1 MQLSEED
8 IQVIFDFWN
17 EYKGKGNWKSHLK
30 LSDDMLLAIV
40 NSLKKYNVEEICSA
54 IDNYAT
60 ILLNDEYWWTHA
72 WSLTTFLTVKA
83 GTYKDAPLKWLRC
96 HPDNFIIDNY
106 KTSKG
111 APEDV
116 REVEPE
122 FVDDIIRRF
131 GRLIGNKEYVPDRM
145 GRIHFASCA
154 NKLRKYTSKYGKK
167 EVVQT
172 FFDFLESEFIDKQK
186 IIYPAN
192 LNNKT
197 TVDVMFAQY
206 LKDIGVI

>member
-1 MQLSEED
+1 
-8 IQVIFDFWN
+8 
-17 EYKGKGNWKSHLK
+17 
-30 LSDDMLLAIV
+30 
-40 NSLKKYNVEEICSA
+40 
-54 IDNYAT
+54 
-60 ILLNDEYWWTHA
+60 
-72 WSLTTFLTVKA
+72 
-83 GTYKDAPLKWLRC
+83 
-96 HPDNFIIDNY
+96 
-106 KTSKG
+106 
-111 APEDV
+111 
-116 REVEPE
+116 
-122 FVDDIIRRF
+122 
-131 GRLIGNKEYVPDRM
+131 M

-197 TVDVMFAQY
+197 TVDVMFPQY